1 MIKHTQPQT
10 CCLYVLRC
18 LVPEVLSTMD
28 LFTSGKEKVKLG
40 ELQALNF
47 LMLSGLSDPG
57 GQDDTGGLTLRG
69 WLNIEWTIQN
79 AIFFCRHSHTLVLL
93 PYGGWDVLHWLI
105 SHVNCHAPHSLKKI
119 IPDRQASWL
128 IYKDTWQTRE
138 ASPQLDC
145 RQTDKDWETEWDICI
160 IHHAAHSWIA
170 QIDGR
175 RLAWLC

>member
-1 MIKHTQPQT
+1 MMKVNVQLYKVQFLNMIKHTQPQT

-69 WLNIEWTIQN
+69 WLNYRVN
-79 AIFFCRHSHTLVLL
+79 HPKRDIFLPSQPYACPPSLRGMRCFTLIDQSRKL
-93 PYGGWDVLHWLI
+93 PCAALTKENYPW
-105 SHVNCHAPHSLKKI
+105 
-119 IPDRQASWL
+119 QASKL
-128 IYKDTWQTRE
+128 TYI
-138 ASPQLDC
+138 
-145 RQTDKDWETEWDICI
+145 
-160 IHHAAHSWIA
+160 
-170 QIDGR
+170 
-175 RLAWLC
+175 